1 MVAVN
6 KTKAKKEIEFLCTEC
21 GNTTPKWAGKCPF
34 CGAWSSL
41 QEHAVE
47 VQDVAAGR
55 GGRGLGGP
63 VHQVVPLKDVAVE
76 DTKRLSTANS
86 EFDRVLGGGFAPG
99 SLVLIGGDPGIGKS
113 TLVLSTLATMNAAG
127 VKALYVSGE
136 ESAVQVKLRSERLSV
151 AGSDMLLLCETSLDK
166 ILEQAKEIKP
176 QVLVIDSIQT
186 VYKSEL
192 AGTPGS
198 ASQLRECTL
207 DLMVFAKNS
216 GCITIVIGHVTKD
229 GQIAG
234 PRILEHMVDTVA
246 YFEGDR
252 NHQYRLLRTIKNRFG
267 ATDEIGVF
275 EMTSHGLSPV
285 ANPSRVFL
293 QEGMPPTPGSVVCC
307 TMEGSRALLFETQAL
322 VSQTNYAVPQR
333 VAAGIDAKRLTII
346 LALLE
351 KFGGITIGATDVFA
365 TIAGGMK
372 ITDTSSDLALA
383 LAIASN
389 HLGIPL
395 GRQTIAIGE
404 LGLSGEVRGVNLL
417 DQRLKEA
424 RRLGMTEAIVPASGS
439 LPEVTS
445 GMTIKRVHSL
455 SEAVGWLMDKK

>member
-6 KTKAKKEIEFLCTEC
+6 KSKAKKEIEFLCTEC

-41 QEHAVE
+41 KEHVVE
-47 VQDVAAGR
+47 VTDAAAGR

-63 VHQVVPLKDVAVE
+63 VHQVVALKDVAVE

-136 ESAVQVKLRSERLSV
+136 ESAVQVKLRSERLDV

-186 VYKSEL
+186 VYKENL

-207 DLMVFAKNS
+207 DLMVFAKNT

-351 KFGGITIGATDVFA
+351 KFGGITIGTTDVFA

-372 ITDTSSDLALA
+372 VTDTSSDLALA

-395 GRQTIAIGE
+395 SRQTIAIGE
-404 LGLSGEVRGVNLL
+404 LGLSGEIRGVNLL

-424 RRLGMTEAIVPASGS
+424 RRLGMTEAIVPASGA
-439 LPEVTS
+439 LPENTS
-445 GMTIKRVHSL
+445 GMSIKRVHSL
-455 SEAVGWLMDKK
+455 SEAVNWLMDKK